1 MAYNATNER
10 QDRLKAELRTRNAAD
25 LRPQLRK
32 KNMETVII
40 EEFRKGIA
48 EIKGGITETQSVLK
62 EVEDENQ
69 RLKADLDKVRR
80 Q

>member
-1 MAYNATNER
+1 
-10 QDRLKAELRTRNAAD
+10 
-25 LRPQLRK
+25 
-32 KNMETVII
+32 METVII